1 MPKQRDRFQ
10 EVLTAAIEDMMEHG
24 FDSVERVQHWTRRLS
39 EAADESTR
47 MSDQDL
53 AKMLREE
60 LARTYKKMVEDGGLL
75 RFHPGVPLFTVEKL
89 KPAMRSELDRRI
101 MASADLIKLN
111 RVQAKAKTLQR
122 FQGWSTSIPP
132 NGVSG
137 EKKAAVKANVRK
149 SLTSLPFEE
158 RRVLIDQGHKL
169 TAAISEIVAS
179 DGGAIAGRWRSHW
192 RQAGYDYREDHKERD
207 EQVYVVRDSW
217 AHQRGL
223 VKKGGNPFYDEI
235 TAVGQEPFCRCYMIW
250 LYNLRDLPKEMLTKK
265 GEDALGEARA
275 KAGRFADSE
284 KAPKE
289 QVDYVM
295 AWTDPDTRCSRCSMF
310 VPMSSGEVGNKCSA
324 VEGTIDAS
332 AHCRLFKPAR
342 ARADVAPKVGAA
354 ADLLRIER
362 VRTLIADATS
372 AVGLDLSR

>member
-1 MPKQRDRFQ
+1 MPVRDRFQ
-10 EVLTAAIEDMMEHG
+10 QVLSEAIDDMLLHG
-24 FDSVERVQHWTRRLS
+24 FDSVERVQHWTRQLQ
-39 EAADESTR
+39 EAAKGSVR
-47 MSDQDL
+47 MSEQDL

-60 LARTYKKMVEDGGLL
+60 LARTYQRLVEEGGLAK
-75 RFHPGVPLFTVEKL
+75 FHPGVGRFTVEKL

-111 RVQAKAKTLQR
+111 REQAVAKTLQR

-137 EKKAAVKANVRK
+137 EKRAVVKANVRK

-179 DGGAIAGRWRSHW
+179 DGGAIAVVWRSHW

-207 EQVYVVRDSW
+207 EQVYLVRDSW

-235 TAVGQEPFCRCYMIW
+235 ESFGQLPFCRCYGRWI
-250 LYNLRDLPKEMLTKK
+250 YNLRDLPKEMLTKK
-265 GEDALGEARA
+265 GEEALGEARA

-295 AWTDPDTRCSRCSMF
+295 AWADPETRCSRCSMF
-310 VPMSSGEVGNKCSA
+310 VQMSAGEVGNKCTA

-332 AHCRLFKPAR
+332 AHCRLFKPGR
-342 ARADVAPKVGAA
+342 ARTDVAPKVGAA

-362 VRTLIADATS
+362 VRTLIANATS
-372 AVGLDLSR
+372 AAGLDLSR